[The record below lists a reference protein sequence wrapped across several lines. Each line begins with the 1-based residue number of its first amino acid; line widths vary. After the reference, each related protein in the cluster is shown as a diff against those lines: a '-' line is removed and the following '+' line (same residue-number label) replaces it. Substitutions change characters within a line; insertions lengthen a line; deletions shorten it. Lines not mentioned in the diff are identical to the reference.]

1 MYLRM
6 YRPATGM
13 AALQERVAD
22 FARDT
27 VERNLQNAHNVLHSE
42 REYTA
47 LENHFRGRVRSLQGT
62 NHDLQHMAILEA
74 LADEI
79 RHVDNNVF
87 RDDLCVLFQQ
97 IKDRNYSKIDMNF
110 RQWIFSK
117 DLSVFVQRQ
126 VDLAL
131 DHNHFILHET
141 RHLDAFIHN
150 FYRGVHVLHN
160 RHQTMRFRLIMQALV
175 RQISAKRDV
184 FHEYLCDLFQEV
196 VRRHPNPA
204 VADGFDFKRRVQTP
218 GLGSLFS

>member
-1 MYLRM
+1 
-6 YRPATGM
+6 M

-22 FARDT
+22 FARDI
-27 VERNLQNAHNVLHSE
+27 VERNLHNAYNVLHSE

-47 LENHFRGRVRSLQGT
+47 LENHFKGHVRLLQGT
-62 NHDLQHMAILEA
+62 NHDLQHTAILEA

-87 RDDLCVLFQQ
+87 RDDLCVLFQR
-97 IKDRNYSKIDMNF
+97 IRDRNYREIDMNF
-110 RQWIFSK
+110 RRWIFSK

-141 RHLDAFIHN
+141 RHLDAFIRN

-160 RHQTMRFRLIMQALV
+160 RHQTMRFRSIMQALA

-196 VRRHPNPA
+196 VDAHPNQA
-204 VADGFDFKRRVQTP
+204 TVNGYNFRRYAQTQRS
-218 GLGSLFS
+218 G